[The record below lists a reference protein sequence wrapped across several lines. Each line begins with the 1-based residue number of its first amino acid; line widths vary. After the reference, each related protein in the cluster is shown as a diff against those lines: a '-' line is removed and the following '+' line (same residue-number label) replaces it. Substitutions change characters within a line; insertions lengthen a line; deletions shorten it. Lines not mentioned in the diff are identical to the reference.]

1 MDASPPAASR
11 AAPRG
16 AQTWRAVCLLH
27 HPYKP
32 DAAAL
37 ADRIAAFLEARPGHC
52 AYRSSRWEPDT
63 LAPQLSRVDG
73 IIALGGDGTM
83 LRAAR
88 SGAAFG
94 VPVLGINMG
103 KVGFLSEVRPRQWRA
118 AVQALLEGRYWV
130 EERLMIRVQIL
141 RAPAPG
147 AARAETC
154 AFVGLNDAVISR
166 GRLARV
172 IEVCLQLNGEKLTRI
187 TCDGLIIATPTGSTG
202 YALAAGGPILP
213 PELRNIVVVPVAPHL
228 SLNRPLVLS
237 EGTRVQ
243 VQALWDHEATLTVDG
258 HFHLDLQVGDEVVAV
273 ANPQPALFA
282 RTGRRHHFYHTLVE
296 RLGKTY

>member
-1 MDASPPAASR
+1 M
-11 AAPRG
+11 AAPSPVAG
-16 AQTWRAVCLLH
+16 PSAARARTAWQNVCLLH

-37 ADRIAAFLEARPGHC
+37 AEQIDAFVRARPGC
-52 AYRSSRWEPDT
+52 RIYRSSRWEPDT
-63 LAPQLSRVDG
+63 LKPQLPQVDG
-73 IIALGGDGTM
+73 IVALGGDGTM

-94 VPVLGINMG
+94 VPVLGIHMG
-103 KVGFLSEVRPRQWRA
+103 KVGFLSEVRPRQWQA
-118 AVQALLEGRYWV
+118 AVQALLEGRYWL
-130 EERLMIRVQIL
+130 EERLMIQVQIM
-141 RAPAPG
+141 RSSAPG
-147 AARAETC
+147 AAR
-154 AFVGLNDAVISR
+154 VGVRSVVALNDAVISR

-172 IEVCLQLNGEKLTRI
+172 IEACVQLNGEELTRI

-213 PELRNIVVVPVAPHL
+213 PELRNIVVVSVAPHL

-237 EGTRVQ
+237 EGTQVQ
-243 VQALWDHEATLTVDG
+243 VQAFWDHEATLTVDG
-258 HFHLDLQVGDEVVAV
+258 HFHLDLQAGDAVVAV

-282 RTGRRHHFYHTLVE
+282 RTGSRNHFYHTLVDK
-296 RLGKTY
+296 LGRTY